1 MALVVLSVVE
11 QRLDAVRAV
20 LGGMDV
26 VEVAGRAGVHR
37 STVHRW
43 VARYLAEGIGGLAD
57 RSHRP
62 LSCPWQAPEVVEV
75 EVAEMRRAHPRWGSR
90 RIRLELSAGTSQDRA
105 SCPVGA
111 TAVLATPDL
120 IAHLRVTVR

>member
-26 VEVAGRAGVHR
+26 VEVAELAGVHR

-43 VARYLAEGIGGLAD
+43 VARYLAGGIGGLGD

-62 LSCPWQAPEVVEV
+62 ATSPRQAPEVVEDGMTF
-75 EVAEMRRAHPRWGSR
+75 AANAANCSASSR
-90 RIRLELSAGTSQDRA
+90 RPVRA
-105 SCPVGA
+105 
-111 TAVLATPDL
+111 
-120 IAHLRVTVR
+120 